1 MEIYALVNE
10 NDEVIGIIGENE
22 KVSDYRQ
29 IRFANAIL
37 FCQGKVIVP
46 QRTMNKKL
54 YPGCYDYS
62 GGGHVNYGET
72 YEEAIIREMKE
83 ELGIDITDLRE
94 IAYLNP
100 YKDGVGCFSKFFL
113 AQYDESQKI
122 KYSPEEVE
130 KILLFSVDEIA
141 RMIERE
147 PEMFKPD
154 YIVAFKKY
162 LIQFRNNS
170 QPQEKEGEHNEGN
183 KDFF

>member
-1 MEIYALVNE
+1 MERYALVNE
-10 NDEVIGIIGENE
+10 NDEVIGTIGENE

-37 FCQGKVIVP
+37 FNQGRVIVP
-46 QRTMNKKL
+46 QRTKKMKL
-54 YPGCYDYS
+54 YPGRYDYS

-72 YEEAIIREMKE
+72 YEEAVIREMKE
-83 ELGIDITDLRE
+83 ELGVDIIDLQE

-113 AQYDESQKI
+113 AQYDERQKI

-141 RMIERE
+141 RMIEEE

-162 LIQFRNNS
+162 LYNLERFYNHKKKS
-170 QPQEKEGEHNEGN
+170 
-183 KDFF
+183 